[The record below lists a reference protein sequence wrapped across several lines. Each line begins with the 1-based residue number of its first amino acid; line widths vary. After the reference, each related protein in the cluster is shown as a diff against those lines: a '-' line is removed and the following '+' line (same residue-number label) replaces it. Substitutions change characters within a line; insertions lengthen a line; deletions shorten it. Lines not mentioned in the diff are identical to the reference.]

1 MFRLNSKYR
10 KEHTILKKYG
20 FILEPT
26 KDGYS
31 YKTDNIEVY
40 IPIRSYDVFR
50 EFYVY
55 IIPECST
62 IISNELDFLIAMFEI
77 GILENYLT

>member
-10 KEHTILKKYG
+10 KDHKILKDYG

-26 KDGYS
+26 HDGYS
-31 YKTDNIEVY
+31 YKIDSIEVY

-55 IIPECST
+55 IIPDSST
-62 IISNELDFLIAMFEI
+62 VISNELDFLIAMFEN

>member
-1 MFRLNSKYR
+1 MFRLNKDLQKHPEY
-10 KEHTILKKYG
+10 LKDWY

-31 YKTDNIEVY
+31 YKIGSVELY

-55 IIPECST
+55 IITDSATVIEKEIDKL
-62 IISNELDFLIAMFEI
+62 IILFEW
-77 GILENYLT
+77 GVLENVL

>member
-1 MFRLNSKYR
+1 MFRLNKDLQ
-10 KEHTILKKYG
+10 KHPEDLKDWG

-31 YKTDNIEVY
+31 YKNGSVELY
-40 IPIRSYDVFR
+40 IPVRSYDVFR

-55 IIPECST
+55 IITDSATVIEK
-62 IISNELDFLIAMFEI
+62 ELDKLIVLFEW
-77 GILENYLT
+77 GVLENVL

>member
-10 KEHTILKKYG
+10 KDHKILKDYG

-26 KDGYS
+26 HDGYS
-31 YKTDNIEVY
+31 YKIDSIEVY
-40 IPIRSYDVFR
+40 IPIRSWDEFQ

-55 IIPECST
+55 LIPEYST
-62 IISNELDFLIAMFEI
+62 VISHELDFLIVMFEM
-77 GILENYLT
+77 GILENYLI

>member
-1 MFRLNSKYR
+1 MFRLNKDLQKHPEY
-10 KEHTILKKYG
+10 LKDWD

-31 YKTDNIEVY
+31 FKDGSVEIY
-40 IPIRSYDVFR
+40 IPVRSYDVFK

-55 IIPECST
+55 IITDSAIVIEK
-62 IISNELDFLIAMFEI
+62 ELDILIKLFEY
-77 GILENYLT
+77 GVLEKIL